1 MSNNDKIIVGKGGTT
16 FAGPTAVNLLRLRMI
31 LQGLEFEH
39 KFPGARLTGK
49 APKCS
54 TIVRRE
60 FGLKGRHPKLIEQF
74 RKIVEEAEASV
85 PVVQG

>member
-1 MSNNDKIIVGKGGTT
+1 MSKIVKHDDGMISFEGVEATTLFRMMTLLKG
-16 FAGPTAVNLLRLRMI
+16 LK
-31 LQGLEFEH
+31 FEH

-54 TIVRRE
+54 TIVKAE

-74 RKIVEEAEASV
+74 EKLVEEAKAAVAVERK
-85 PVVQG
+85 P